1 MTERNRPISDAA
13 LDRLI
18 AGTRA
23 AEAPVPPDFL
33 RTLTEQAIEVMVTR
47 EAAQLTPAVPVRPG
61 WRARVA
67 ALADR
72 MAPLLWPAG
81 LAVPVLAGIWL
92 GGWADSQGYL
102 GAGSVA
108 VSNLALDLGYRL
120 PEVSA
125 LVGGY

>member
-18 AGTRA
+18 TGTRTA
-23 AEAPVPPDFL
+23 KAQVPPDFL
-33 RTLTEQAIEVMVTR
+33 RALTEQAIEVMVTR
-47 EAAQLTPAVPVRPG
+47 EAARLTPPVPVRPG
-61 WRARVA
+61 WRARLA